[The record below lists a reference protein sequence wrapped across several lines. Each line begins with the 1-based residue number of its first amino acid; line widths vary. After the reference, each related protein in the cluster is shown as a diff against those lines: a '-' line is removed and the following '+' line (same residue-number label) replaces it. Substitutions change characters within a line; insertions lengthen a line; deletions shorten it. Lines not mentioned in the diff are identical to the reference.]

1 MKGRRCHE
9 SGIGNG
15 IDFEEGG
22 FVEVE
27 DDSGSWGAFSI
38 VVSGRGG

>member
-15 IDFEEGG
+15 VDFAESG

-27 DDSGSWGAFSI
+27 DDLGSWGPFSI
-38 VVSGRGG
+38 VDSGRGG